1 MLRNVCNLPY
11 CKERLARW
19 SFEAIFV
26 KRLNKKLNNKN
37 QNIGQIPYD
46 QFTQGDKINKYT
58 LWWSNWSIGKPYML
72 ENNDF
77 AKLWNGW

>member
-1 MLRNVCNLPY
+1 MQDFRQYKDFFFFGVTKVMLRNVCNLPY

-58 LWWSNWSIGKPYML
+58 L
-72 ENNDF
+72 
-77 AKLWNGW
+77 

>member
-26 KRLNKKLNNKN
+26 KRLNKKLNKN

-58 LWWSNWSIGKPYML
+58 L
-72 ENNDF
+72 
-77 AKLWNGW
+77 